1 MWTALRRGRTCW
13 AGNPRSM
20 TSILSCLSCCWCS
33 CSLWLNSFISKGG
46 ATYELHNTRLFQCFL
61 HVQVLRQVLLR
72 ACHAGYCLAVCA
84 REQDSSRGSKAYNTC
99 RQLQLHGTLQPKHCL
114 RIIQEA

>member
-72 ACHAGYCLAVCA
+72 ACGHSA
-84 REQDSSRGSKAYNTC
+84 RTASSFLVYKEDFRQVQQQDGA
-99 RQLQLHGTLQPKHCL
+99 
-114 RIIQEA
+114 